1 MTWAQQAD
9 ISVFLSEY
17 ILIRFAETLLFGKV
31 KVTVK
36 GLPTKPLIK
45 KQFYNV
51 ITTVIGKNP

>member
-9 ISVFLSEY
+9 TSVFLSKY

-31 KVTVK
+31 EVTVK
-36 GLPTKPLIK
+36 GLPAKPLIK

-51 ITTVIGKNP
+51 ITTVTGKNP